1 MYQQIYNPIG
11 QSIAAS
17 ATAAVFP
24 LAVLFV
30 LLGVFK
36 VQARWAALC
45 ALLCSLAVAVFVY
58 QMPYV
63 QAGSTAALGAATGFF
78 PIIWIGIN
86 AIWVFRLTQTSG
98 HDVVLRNS
106 LSRVS
111 PDTRVQAVLIAFCFG
126 ALLESL
132 AGGGAPVAI
141 CAVMLIAVGLDPVK
155 AAAICLLADTS
166 PVAFG
171 SLGLPISLLAKVT
184 QLPVESLSAMV
195 GRQTPVLA
203 MFVPMIL
210 ICVADGKRG
219 VREVWP
225 LALVAGVTFAI
236 AQCLGSMYLPLE
248 LVDIASALTATC
260 AALCFLKVWQPKS
273 AATLGV
279 KAQVAS
285 AKATSVASSWGAP
298 AAAGVPGMATP
309 VAGVPLEARVDGD
322 HSTSRRFASGG
333 GVGTSGGAAEDA
345 AATSPQYSALE
356 IVRALAP
363 YLVIIGLV
371 TLMQVKWIGHAFG
384 AATSSFDWP
393 LLDII
398 TATGKHVSTK
408 AKFEWLSSA
417 GSIVLLA
424 GLIVTPILGLS
435 WKQTLAAYKATL
447 HQLRW
452 AVFTVC
458 CVVGVAYVMNYSGQV
473 ITLGIFAANAG
484 PTFAFV
490 SPVLGW
496 IATAL
501 TGSDTSAN
509 ALFGLLQTT
518 TAQHTGLSPILLAG
532 ANSSGGVVGKAISP
546 QNLAI
551 AAVAVGMAGKEGNLF
566 RRVFGWTLLMIA
578 GLSILV
584 YLQSTSVLGWMVP

>member
-1 MYQQIYNPIG
+1 MYQQIYSPLGHSIG
-11 QSIAAS
+11 AS
-17 ATAAVFP
+17 AAVAALP
-24 LAVLFV
+24 LAVLFI

-45 ALLCSLAVAVFVY
+45 ALVCSLAVATVVY
-58 QMPYV
+58 HMPYA
-63 QAGSTAALGAATGFF
+63 QAGSTAALGASTGFF

-86 AIWVFRLTQTSG
+86 AIWVFRLTQASG
-98 HDVVLRNS
+98 HDVVLRNC
-106 LSRVS
+106 LSQVS

-126 ALLESL
+126 GLLESL

-171 SLGLPISLLAKVT
+171 SLGLPISMLSKVT
-184 QLPVESLSAMV
+184 SLPVESLSMMV
-195 GRQTPVLA
+195 GRQTPLLA
-203 MFVPMIL
+203 LFVPLIL
-210 ICVADGKRG
+210 IGVADGKRG
-219 VREVWP
+219 VKEVWP
-225 LALVAGVTFAI
+225 LALVAGAVFAT
-236 AQCLGSMYLPLE
+236 AQCIGSTFLPLE
-248 LVDIASALTATC
+248 LVDIVSALSATC
-260 AALCFLKVWQPKS
+260 AALLFLKVWQPNS
-273 AATLGV
+273 AMRFDSKT
-279 KAQVAS
+279 QFTT
-285 AKATSVASSWGAP
+285 AKTIGGASSWATP
-298 AAAGVPGMATP
+298 AMATGVPAMAASA
-309 VAGVPLEARVDGD
+309 VGVRVD
-322 HSTSRRFASGG
+322 SRLNKEEAATGRAS
-333 GVGTSGGAAEDA
+333 VGSSNGTVAA
-345 AATSPQYSALE
+345 AATYPTHSALE
-356 IVRALAP
+356 ILRALAP
-363 YLVIIGLV
+363 YMVIIGLV
-371 TLMQVKWIGHAFG
+371 ALMQVKWIGHAF
-384 AATSSFDWP
+384 ASATSSFDWP
-393 LLDII
+393 LLDIT
-398 TATGKHVSTK
+398 TASGKHVNTK
-408 AKFEWLSSA
+408 AKFEWLASA

-424 GLIVTPILGLS
+424 GLIVGPILGLS
-435 WKQTLAAYKATL
+435 FKQSLSAYKATL

-484 PTFAFV
+484 PAFAFV

-509 ALFGLLQTT
+509 ALFGVLQTT
-518 TAQHTGLSPILLAG
+518 TAQHTGLSPILLAA

-551 AAVAVGMAGKEGNLF
+551 AAVAVGMAGKEGLLF

-578 GLSILV
+578 GMSILV

>member
-1 MYQQIYNPIG
+1 MYQQIYSPIG

-45 ALLCSLAVAVFVY
+45 ALVCSLAVAVFVY
-58 QMPYV
+58 QLPYV

-126 ALLESL
+126 GLLESL

-171 SLGLPISLLAKVT
+171 SLGLPISLLSKVT
-184 QLPVESLSAMV
+184 QLPVDSLSAMV

-219 VREVWP
+219 VKEVWP
-225 LALVAGVTFAI
+225 LAVVAGVSFAVV
-236 AQCLGSMYLPLE
+236 QCLGSMYLPLE
-248 LVDIASALTATC
+248 LVDIASALAATC
-260 AALCFLKVWQPKS
+260 AALCFLKIWQPK
-273 AATLGV
+273 AV
-279 KAQVAS
+279 KS
-285 AKATSVASSWGAP
+285 LSATSKAAAVTSSWGAP
-298 AAAGVPGMATP
+298 AAAGAVAMAAP
-309 VAGVPLEARVDGD
+309 SGVALESHLERD
-322 HSTSRRFASGG
+322 HSKTARFASGG
-333 GVGTSGGAAEDA
+333 GVGGSGALADDAAGAA
-345 AATSPQYSALE
+345 PQYSAVE
-356 IVRALAP
+356 IVRALTP

-384 AATSSFDWP
+384 SATSSFNWP
-393 LLDII
+393 LLDIVS
-398 TATGKHVSTK
+398 ATGKHVNTK

-424 GLIVTPILGLS
+424 GFIVAPILGLS
-435 WKQTLAAYKATL
+435 LKQALTAYKATL

-484 PTFAFV
+484 PAFAFV

-509 ALFGLLQTT
+509 ALFGVLQTT
-518 TAQHTGLSPILLAG
+518 TAQHTGLSPILLAA

-584 YLQSTSVLGWMVP
+584 YLQSTSILGWMVP

>member
-1 MYQQIYNPIG
+1 MYHQIYNPLG
-11 QSIAAS
+11 QSIGAS
-17 ATAAVFP
+17 AAAAALP
-24 LAVLFV
+24 LVVLFV
-30 LLGVFK
+30 LLGIFK

-63 QAGSTAALGAATGFF
+63 QTASTAALGASTGFF

-86 AIWVFRLTQTSG
+86 AIWVFKLTQTSG
-98 HDVVLRNS
+98 HDVVLRNC
-106 LSRVS
+106 LSQVS

-126 ALLESL
+126 GLLESL

-171 SLGLPISLLAKVT
+171 SLGLPISLLSKVT
-184 QLPVESLSAMV
+184 SLPVQSLSMMV
-195 GRQTPVLA
+195 GRQTPLLA
-203 MFVPMIL
+203 MFVPLIL
-210 ICVADGKRG
+210 IVVADGKRG
-219 VREVWP
+219 VKEVWP
-225 LALVAGVTFAI
+225 LALLAGAVFAS
-236 AQCLGSMYLPLE
+236 AQCIGSAFLPLE
-248 LVDIASALTATC
+248 LVDIVSALSATG
-260 AALCFLKVWQPKS
+260 AALLFLKVWQPRS
-273 AATLGV
+273 TS
-279 KAQVAS
+279 QVESKGQLAS
-285 AKATSVASSWGAP
+285 AKTGEMTPSWAIP
-298 AAAGVPGMATP
+298 SAAGVPAMAASA
-309 VAGVPLEARVDGD
+309 AGVSVESRLNREEATFGRTG
-322 HSTSRRFASGG
+322 SGNA
-333 GVGTSGGAAEDA
+333 GGAGVTA
-345 AATSPQYSALE
+345 AKYPTYSALE
-356 IVRALAP
+356 IFRALAP

-371 TLMQVKWIGHAFG
+371 ALMQVKWIGHAFG
-384 AATSSFDWP
+384 SATSSFDWP
-393 LLDII
+393 FLDIM
-398 TATGKHVSTK
+398 TASGKHVSTK
-408 AKFEWLSSA
+408 AKFEWLASA

-424 GLIVTPILGLS
+424 GLIVGPILGLS
-435 WKQTLAAYKATL
+435 FKQSLSAYKATL

-484 PTFAFV
+484 PAFAFV

-509 ALFGLLQTT
+509 ALFGVLQTT
-518 TAQHTGLSPILLAG
+518 TAQHTGLSPILLAA

-551 AAVAVGMAGKEGNLF
+551 AAVAVGMAGKEGLLF
-566 RRVFGWTLLMIA
+566 RRVFGWTLLMIV
-578 GLSILV
+578 GMSILV
-584 YLQSTSVLGWMVP
+584 YLQSTNLLGWMVP

>member
-1 MYQQIYNPIG
+1 MYQQIYSPIAD
-11 QSIAAS
+11 SISISAA
-17 ATAAVFP
+17 AAALP
-24 LAVLFV
+24 LVVLFV

-36 VQARWAALC
+36 IQARWAALC
-45 ALLCSLAVAVFVY
+45 ALISSLVVAVVAY
-58 QMPYV
+58 QMPFV
-63 QAGSTAALGAATGFF
+63 QVGSTAALGASTGFF

-126 ALLESL
+126 GLLESL

-141 CAVMLIAVGLDPVK
+141 CAVMLIAVGVDPVK

-171 SLGLPISLLAKVT
+171 SLGLPISLLSKVT

-195 GRQTPVLA
+195 GRQTPMLA
-203 MFVPMIL
+203 LFVPTIL

-219 VREVWP
+219 VKEVWP
-225 LALVAGVTFAI
+225 LAVVAGTVFAC
-236 AQCLGSMYLPLE
+236 AQFMGSTYLPLE
-248 LVDIASALTATC
+248 LVDIVSALSATC
-260 AALCFLKVWQPKS
+260 ASVAFLKVWQPKS
-273 AATLGV
+273 RGAFAL
-279 KAQVAS
+279 KAQNVSEHSGTAWAVPAAVGAVGMAASTSIAMESRRYLGDEASEGHVAGSGVAS
-285 AKATSVASSWGAP
+285 P
-298 AAAGVPGMATP
+298 AAV
-309 VAGVPLEARVDGD
+309 L
-322 HSTSRRFASGG
+322 
-333 GVGTSGGAAEDA
+333 
-345 AATSPQYSALE
+345 PQYSAME
-356 IVRALAP
+356 IARALLP
-363 YLVIIGLV
+363 YAVIIALV

-384 AATSSFDWP
+384 AVTSNFDWP
-393 LLDII
+393 LLDIVN
-398 TATGKHVSTK
+398 AAGKHVNTK

-424 GLIVTPILGLS
+424 GLIVAPLLGLS
-435 WKQTLAAYKATL
+435 WRQALSAYKATL

-473 ITLGIFAANAG
+473 ITLGIFAAHAG
-484 PTFAFV
+484 PAFAFV

-509 ALFGLLQTT
+509 ALFGVLQTT
-518 TAQHTGLSPILLAG
+518 TAQHTGLSPILLAA

-566 RRVFGWTLLMIA
+566 RRVFGWTLLMIV
-578 GLSILV
+578 GMSILV

>member
-1 MYQQIYNPIG
+1 MYQQIYSPLG
-11 QSIAAS
+11 QSIGAS
-17 ATAAVFP
+17 AAAAAFP

-63 QAGSTAALGAATGFF
+63 QAGSTAALGASTGFF

-86 AIWVFRLTQTSG
+86 AIWVFKLTQTSG
-98 HDVVLRNS
+98 HDVVLRTC
-106 LSRVS
+106 LSQVS

-126 ALLESL
+126 GLLESL

-171 SLGLPISLLAKVT
+171 SLGLPISLLSKVT
-184 QLPVESLSAMV
+184 GLPVPSLSMMV
-195 GRQTPVLA
+195 GRQTPMLA
-203 MFVPMIL
+203 IFVPLIL
-210 ICVADGKRG
+210 IVVADGKRG
-219 VREVWP
+219 LKEVWP
-225 LALVAGVTFAI
+225 LALVAGAVFAS
-236 AQCLGSMYLPLE
+236 AQCIGSTFLPLE
-248 LVDIASALTATC
+248 LVDIVSALSATS
-260 AALCFLKVWQPKS
+260 AALLFLKVWQPKS
-273 AATLGV
+273 TSPAENKGQL
-279 KAQVAS
+279 AS
-285 AKATSVASSWGAP
+285 AKTAEMTPSWVTP
-298 AAAGVPGMATP
+298 SAAGVPAMAASA
-309 VAGVPLEARVDGD
+309 AGVSVESSLNRDEATFGRAG
-322 HSTSRRFASGG
+322 SNNAAGA
-333 GVGTSGGAAEDA
+333 GVVTGQYPT
-345 AATSPQYSALE
+345 YSALE

-371 TLMQVKWIGHAFG
+371 AIMQVKWIGHAFG
-384 AATSSFDWP
+384 SATSSFDWP
-393 LLDII
+393 LLDIL
-398 TATGKHVSTK
+398 TASGKHVSTK
-408 AKFEWLSSA
+408 AKFEWLASA

-424 GLIVTPILGLS
+424 GLIVGPILGLS
-435 WKQTLAAYKATL
+435 FKQSFSAYRATL

-484 PTFAFV
+484 PAFAFV

-509 ALFGLLQTT
+509 ALFGVLQTT
-518 TAQHTGLSPILLAG
+518 TAQHTGLSPILLAA

-551 AAVAVGMAGKEGNLF
+551 AAVAVGMAGKEGLLF
-566 RRVFGWTLLMIA
+566 RRVFGWTLLMIV
-578 GLSILV
+578 GMSILV
-584 YLQSTSVLGWMVP
+584 YLQSTSILGWMVP